1 MADRDREPRR
11 GPTFRIQKRIAEARR
26 LLVSGVEGAP
36 LLQALC
42 AKYGV
47 KENQARIYVNH
58 AIDDLKR
65 RDAICPDANIARV
78 LYAERL
84 LGEYRALERDG
95 RGAGRRPPNVHAV
108 RTRVEIAER
117 LAELDGVRP
126 RDPDGDDGGGFT
138 LVLDL
143 EPEPGGDNAA

>member
-1 MADRDREPRR
+1 MASRDRETRR
-11 GPTFRIQKRIAEARR
+11 GPTFRIQKRIDEARR

-36 LLQALC
+36 LLQSLC
-42 AKYGV
+42 TKYGV
-47 KENQARIYVNH
+47 KEGQARIYVNH
-58 AIDDLKR
+58 AIDSLKR
-65 RDAICPDANIARV
+65 RDAICPDAAIARV

-84 LGEYRALERDG
+84 LGEYRALEQES
-95 RGAGRRPPNVHAV
+95 RGKGSRRPNVHAS